1 MKHRL
6 MVPIVLCLCL
16 TLGACGLS
24 AEGPVPLTQ
33 AEIDRANDAF
43 AAMVQEGGTVR
54 AAPWNGFFLSAYD
67 DVTELDFA
75 AFLSYCPGDGY
86 LEDADQEEFAAL
98 AALPGAFFAEAY
110 ASGRWTSPSDLP
122 VPVHR
127 ILRSSVDATLEEWA
141 GVTTEDLQSTDGVLY
156 LEDYDAYYTFT
167 SDFGPGEFL
176 CAGGESDGETARL
189 WTETAGDGTRWE
201 VVFQRDGED
210 WHLRSHRQTTPPETG
225 SPGPSPAAGTD
236 PVWGEQV
243 FQRNYAGEES
253 HAETPEGV
261 VVSLRFVM
269 PLIENAGDNA
279 VWQSLNETFA
289 AQWEA
294 WLQQGREYWGVPG
307 LEPGGDYAVESGF
320 TVQRCDNLLSL
331 RYERREQLAGEP
343 AVTVSGALYDL
354 ETGSALTLEDLFQVP
369 VEEFRPALLD
379 LLEEASGP
387 DGSGRTYDAETFTTD
402 GFYLTETDLVLLF
415 PVWEGEAVS
424 PTATLERPISL
435 EALRD
440 LPAPMA
446 MRTEQSRKP

>member
-54 AAPWNGFFLSAYD
+54 AAPWNGFFLSAYN

-141 GVTTEDLQSTDGVLY
+141 GVTTEDLQNTDGVLY

-210 WHLRSHRQTTPPETG
+210 WHLRSHRQTTPP
-225 SPGPSPAAGTD
+225 
-236 PVWGEQV
+236 
-243 FQRNYAGEES
+243 
-253 HAETPEGV
+253 
-261 VVSLRFVM
+261 
-269 PLIENAGDNA
+269 
-279 VWQSLNETFA
+279 
-289 AQWEA
+289 
-294 WLQQGREYWGVPG
+294 
-307 LEPGGDYAVESGF
+307 
-320 TVQRCDNLLSL
+320 
-331 RYERREQLAGEP
+331 
-343 AVTVSGALYDL
+343 

>member
-16 TLGACGLS
+16 PLGACGLS

-33 AEIDRANDAF
+33 AEIDRANEAF
-43 AAMVQEGGTVR
+43 AAQG
-54 AAPWNGFFLSAYD
+54 
-67 DVTELDFA
+67 
-75 AFLSYCPGDGY
+75 
-86 LEDADQEEFAAL
+86 
-98 AALPGAFFAEAY
+98 
-110 ASGRWTSPSDLP
+110 
-122 VPVHR
+122 
-127 ILRSSVDATLEEWA
+127 
-141 GVTTEDLQSTDGVLY
+141 
-156 LEDYDAYYTFT
+156 
-167 SDFGPGEFL
+167 
-176 CAGGESDGETARL
+176 
-189 WTETAGDGTRWE
+189 
-201 VVFQRDGED
+201 
-210 WHLRSHRQTTPPETG
+210 
-225 SPGPSPAAGTD
+225 
-236 PVWGEQV
+236 
-243 FQRNYAGEES
+243 
-253 HAETPEGV
+253 
-261 VVSLRFVM
+261 
-269 PLIENAGDNA
+269 
-279 VWQSLNETFA
+279 
-289 AQWEA
+289 EA